1 MADAFLA
8 ARYEFQRARQ
18 TAVRDRRTPVVMPRV
33 VVGHL
38 PDPRVAPTPR
48 PPFHKSLAGS
58 ALIGFAGLVVFTA
71 LIWTAALW
79 VMP

>member
-18 TAVRDRRTPVVMPRV
+18 TAVRDRRAPVVMPRV

-38 PDPRVAPTPR
+38 PDPRVPPTPR

-58 ALIGFAGLVVFTA
+58 ALIGFAGLVA
-71 LIWTAALW
+71 ACSALW
-79 VMP
+79 FLAEALS